1 MYQYSLSFFF
11 LTLRWTFPEPPNMS
25 AIITDCCGRG
35 ISFASMGQ
43 NCSGMAGFPDVAM
56 ENRAKCEAIF
66 MSCCHNQMSSASCDE
81 GILLQL
87 NEGECESS
95 QQLETCNSYS
105 AEKVCDIHCAFLLN
119 MLINRTTDMFDGVMK
134 VCIQLFQFTVWNI
147 IIKFLHFCL
156 KMQKANLRCKVCKKN
171 KNHDFYS
178 AFISPIWMLKSKRNT
193 GEGRNSWDI
202 TYICYMTQM
211 Q

>member
-1 MYQYSLSFFF
+1 
-11 LTLRWTFPEPPNMS
+11 MS

-119 MLINRTTDMFDGVMK
+119 MLINRTTDMFDIEMN
-134 VCIQLFQFTVWNI
+134 VCIQLFKFTLWNI

-156 KMQKANLRCKVCKKN
+156 KMLKANLRSKVRKKN

-178 AFISPIWMLKSKRNT
+178 AFISQFECLSQNGTQGREGILEISHIYDTWHKCNNKTMFEFDGDKMLHAKPA
-193 GEGRNSWDI
+193 I
-202 TYICYMTQM
+202 
-211 Q
+211 